1 MDQGTWLSESK
12 SLRSIQTKAHKN
24 YRHMVVIG
32 IESVQSWDFAVIK
45 KKRHESQEGFFLPQV
60 TEN

>member
-1 MDQGTWLSESK
+1 
-12 SLRSIQTKAHKN
+12 
-24 YRHMVVIG
+24 MVVIG

-60 TEN
+60 TENLKQINSHTKEFTDSGNENSG